1 MRKNSILL
9 LIFLLLS
16 AQVFSQKK
24 SPTISLQNEFI
35 RIETNVEDF
44 DTGRF
49 SIDTVKGD
57 PTREADDNKILIY
70 GYPKPWTSFTTIR
83 INGENYIF
91 GGKTKK
97 RAGISGKFGEVIRS
111 PYIEGNAI
119 ITKCKLG
126 NIIVTQ
132 NLSIIQGPA
141 SKLSDTVK
149 ISYTLENNSGA
160 SSKVG
165 IRMVLDTM
173 LGAND
178 GAPFR
183 VGERNITSEEKL
195 EVGQI
200 PEYWVV
206 FDNLENPT
214 VIAKG
219 TLKGDDFLPLSKVI
233 FSNWGKVADNLWD
246 IPYVVGQS
254 FQREGEEEFDT
265 AISLYFEE
273 RELSPASSI
282 TYITLYGLEYLN
294 IIGDILRIG
303 VPISLG
309 EISTAR
315 GQIKPYTL
323 IAYLLNRGG
332 FELKDV
338 KVSIVLPD
346 GLTLYGDTEY
356 EKSIGNMPHN
366 QEVNVA
372 WQIVPQFAS
381 EGEKYI
387 KVQGAA
393 VDLEKVENKTKV
405 ELIPPPCLLTQIV
418 ALRELKVE
426 KQREYF
432 PNPFKIELRVKN
444 KGRVPIDNITAN
456 LSLPEGLKFPEIIKP
471 DLSISRLPG
480 GEDFT
485 FSWKIIATGEAV
497 GEVNYKLTISSD
509 TTDKE
514 IITNKIFIPQLFPA
528 VEFSS
533 LSSPGV
539 GSFFPVEIILTNS
552 NYFKKGQLIVNFDP
566 GYLHCVYVSSGEI
579 FTEKGS
585 ISKEPLI
592 NNKEGKIIFPEQIK
606 GSPLKGSGIFATLN
620 FKAKNKGKTK
630 LEFSDVALL
639 NTKNEKIDSKIIPGE
654 IEIGE

>member
-1 MRKNSILL
+1 MKKNSILL
-9 LIFLLLS
+9 LIFLVLS
-16 AQVFSQKK
+16 TQALSQKK

-35 RIETNVEDF
+35 RIETNVENF

-49 SIDTVKGD
+49 SIDTIKGD

-70 GYPKPWTSFTTIR
+70 GYPKPWTSFTTVR

-97 RAGISGKFGEVIRS
+97 RAGISGRFGEVIRS
-111 PYIEGNAI
+111 PYIEGNAV
-119 ITKCKLG
+119 ITKYKLG
-126 NIIVTQ
+126 NIIATQ
-132 NLSIIQGPA
+132 SLSIIQGPA

-149 ISYTLENNSGA
+149 ISYTLENNSGT

-173 LGAND
+173 LGTND

-183 VGERNITSEEKL
+183 VGERNIISEEKL

-200 PEYWVV
+200 PEHWVV

-219 TLKGDDFLPLSKVI
+219 TLKGDDFLPPQKVI

-246 IPYVVGQS
+246 IPYVAGQS

-273 RELSPASSI
+273 KDLSGGGSV
-282 TYITLYGLEYLN
+282 TYTTLYGLEYLN

-303 VPISLG
+303 VPLSLG

-315 GQIKPYTL
+315 GQIKPFTL
-323 IAYLLNRGG
+323 VAYLLNRGG

-338 KVSIVLPD
+338 KVSCILPD
-346 GLTLYGDTEY
+346 GLTLYNETDK
-356 EKSIGNMPHN
+356 EKLIGNMQHN

-372 WQIVPQFAS
+372 WQIIPQFAF

-387 KVQGAA
+387 KVQGVAL
-393 VDLEKVENKTKV
+393 DLEKVENKTKC
-405 ELIPPPCLLTQIV
+405 ELIPPPYLLTQII
-418 ALRELKVE
+418 APRELKVE
-426 KQREYF
+426 KQREYS
-432 PNPFKIELRVKN
+432 PNPFKVDLMIKN
-444 KGRVPIDNITAN
+444 KGRVPIDNIIAN

-471 DLSISRLPG
+471 DLSISRLPA

-485 FSWKIIATGEAV
+485 FSWKIIATGEV
-497 GEVNYKLTISSD
+497 IGEINYKLTISSD

-514 IITNKIFIPQLFPA
+514 IITNKIFIPQLSPA

-533 LSSPGV
+533 LSSPGM
-539 GSFFPVEIILTNS
+539 GNFFPVEIILANL

-566 GYLHCVYVSSGEI
+566 LYLHCVYVSAGEI

-630 LEFSDVALL
+630 LKFSDVTLL
-639 NTKNEKIDSKIIPGE
+639 NAKDEKIDSKIISGE
-654 IEIGE
+654 IEIVE

>member
-1 MRKNSILL
+1 MKKNSILL
-9 LIFLLLS
+9 LIFLILS

-24 SPTISLQNEFI
+24 SSTVSLQNEFI
-35 RIETNVEDF
+35 RVEVNTEDF

-57 PTREADDNKILIY
+57 PTRDADDNKILIY
-70 GYPKPWTSFTTIR
+70 GHPKPWTSFTTIR
-83 INGENYIF
+83 IDGENYVF

-97 RAGISGKFGEVIRS
+97 RAGISGKFGEVIKL
-111 PYIEGNAI
+111 PYIESNTI
-119 ITKCKLG
+119 ITKCKFG
-126 NIIVTQ
+126 NIIATQ
-132 NLSIIQGPA
+132 SLSIIQGPA

-149 ISYTLENNSGA
+149 ILYTLENNSGT
-160 SSKVG
+160 SSNVG

-173 LGAND
+173 LGTND

-183 VGERNITSEEKL
+183 VGERNILSEEKL
-195 EVGQI
+195 EGEQI
-200 PEYWVV
+200 PASWVV

-219 TLKGDDFLPLSKVI
+219 TLMGDDFLPPSKVI

-246 IPYVVGQS
+246 IPYVTGQS
-254 FQREGEEEFDT
+254 FQREGEEELDT

-273 RELSPASSI
+273 KDLPPGGSI
-282 TYITLYGLEYLN
+282 TYTTLYGLEYLN

-303 VPISLG
+303 VPLSLG

-315 GQIKPYTL
+315 GQIKPFTL
-323 IAYLLNRGG
+323 VAYLLNRGG

-346 GLTLYGDTEY
+346 GLTLYSEIES
-356 EKSIGNMPHN
+356 EKLIGNMPHN

-372 WQIVPQFAS
+372 WQIIPQFAS

-393 VDLEKVENKTKV
+393 VDLEKVENKTKL

-418 ALRELKVE
+418 APRELKVE

-432 PNPFKIELRVKN
+432 PNPFKVDLIVKN
-444 KGRVPIDNITAN
+444 KGRVPIDNITVN
-456 LSLPEGLKFPEIIKP
+456 LVLPDGLKFPEIIKP
-471 DLSISRLPG
+471 DLSISRLPA

-497 GEVNYKLTISSD
+497 GEANYKLTISSD

-514 IITNKIFIPQLFPA
+514 IITNKIFIPQLSPA

-539 GSFFPVEIILTNS
+539 GSFFPVEIILANF

-566 GYLHCVYVSSGEI
+566 VYLHCVYVSSGEI

-592 NNKEGKIIFPEQIK
+592 NNKEGEIIFPEQIK
-606 GSPLKGSGIFATLN
+606 GSPIKGSGIFATLN

-630 LEFSDVALL
+630 LEFSDVTLL
-639 NTKNEKIDSKIIPGE
+639 NTKDEKIDSKIVPGE
-654 IEIGE
+654 IEIVE